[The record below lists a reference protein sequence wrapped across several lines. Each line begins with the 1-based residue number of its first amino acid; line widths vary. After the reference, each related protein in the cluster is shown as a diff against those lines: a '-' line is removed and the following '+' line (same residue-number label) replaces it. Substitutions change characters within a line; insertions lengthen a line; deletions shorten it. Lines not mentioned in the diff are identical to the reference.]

1 MSCSFLTSNLYREN
15 ILFVFCALDAGDE
28 SKEEVHDGGG
38 GDVGEEQPG
47 EPLLHFDV
55 LDDL

>member
-1 MSCSFLTSNLYREN
+1 MSWFFLISNVYREN

-47 EPLLHFDV
+47 EALLHLDV

>member
-1 MSCSFLTSNLYREN
+1 MISNVYREN

-47 EPLLHFDV
+47 EALLHLDV